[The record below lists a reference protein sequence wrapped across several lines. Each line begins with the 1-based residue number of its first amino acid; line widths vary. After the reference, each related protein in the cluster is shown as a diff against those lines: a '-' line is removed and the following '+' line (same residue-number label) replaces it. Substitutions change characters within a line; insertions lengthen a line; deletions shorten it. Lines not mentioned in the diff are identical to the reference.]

1 MDSPITRAEHNEFVR
16 RMNDEHARINHRV
29 SELEKVV
36 KKINDLTISISEMSI
51 TMKQMIEE
59 IKTQGGR
66 IEEIEARDGE
76 MWRKVVGHVVT
87 CAVGIVIGYI
97 FLQIGM

>member
-51 TMKQMIEE
+51 SMKQMIEE

-66 IEEIEARDGE
+66 IEEIEARDGD